1 MNGRLFILNRMK
13 YIIQESRINGLMAK
27 YLDSINWL
35 LWDIGDGEFDLSDGY
50 MTNTKINY
58 RIKNNYVYNEE
69 YEIIYIN
76 YDFVSKL
83 CKLFSQ
89 PDRDF
94 IVSVIIE
101 WFNKKYDK
109 NISLDDWQYQDE
121 DEEEDHVYED

>member
-1 MNGRLFILNRMK
+1 MK
-13 YIIQESRINGLMAK
+13 YIIQESRINGLISK

>member
-1 MNGRLFILNRMK
+1 MK
-13 YIIQESRINGLMAK
+13 YIIQESRINSLIAK

-58 RIKNNYVYNEE
+58 RIKNNPVFDEE

-89 PDRDF
+89 PIRDF

-101 WFNKKYDK
+101 WFNKKYNK
-109 NISLDDWQYQDE
+109 NVSWDDWQYQDE
-121 DEEEDHVYED
+121 DEEEDDVYED

>member
-1 MNGRLFILNRMK
+1 MK
-13 YIIQESRINGLMAK
+13 YIIQESRINSLISK
-27 YLDSINWL
+27 YLDSMSWR

-50 MTNTKINY
+50 MDNNKINY

-121 DEEEDHVYED
+121 DEEEDNVYED